1 MTKVLIYMMASHK
14 CYAVVA
20 PDGVKP
26 YGFFFFSKVL
36 ALIGASSSASFQME
50 LFGHLTEKELREEFN
65 VIGSFMV
72 KHAK

>member
-1 MTKVLIYMMASHK
+1 MTKVLIYMRGPHK

-26 YGFFFFSKVL
+26 YSTSKGL

-50 LFGHLTEKELREEFN
+50 LSGHLTEWQFREAFK

-72 KHAK
+72 KYAE

>member
-1 MTKVLIYMMASHK
+1 MTKVLIYMRGPHK

-26 YGFFFFSKVL
+26 YGVSKVL
-36 ALIGASSSASFQME
+36 ALIGASLSASFQME
-50 LFGHLTEKELREEFN
+50 LVGHRTEGQFREDFK
-65 VIGSFMV
+65 VVGSFMV

>member
-1 MTKVLIYMMASHK
+1 MTKVLIYMRGPHK

-26 YGFFFFSKVL
+26 CGTSKGL
-36 ALIGASSSASFQME
+36 ALISASRSASFQME
-50 LFGHLTEKELREEFN
+50 LSGHWTEWQFREDFK

-72 KHAK
+72 KYAE

>member
-1 MTKVLIYMMASHK
+1 MTKVLIYMRGACK

-20 PDGVKP
+20 PEGVKP
-26 YGFFFFSKVL
+26 YGISKGL
-36 ALIGASSSASFQME
+36 ALIGARRSASFQME
-50 LFGHLTEKELREEFN
+50 LRGHWTEKEFRGDFK

>member
-1 MTKVLIYMMASHK
+1 MTKVLIYIRGGIK
-14 CYAVVA
+14 RYAIVA
-20 PDGVKP
+20 PNGVKL
-26 YGFFFFSKVL
+26 YGPSKDL

-50 LFGHLTEKELREEFN
+50 LLGHWTEKEFREDFK

>member
-1 MTKVLIYMMASHK
+1 MTKVLIYMRGHHK

-20 PDGVKP
+20 PNGVKP
-26 YGFFFFSKVL
+26 YGTSKGW

-50 LFGHLTEKELREEFN
+50 LFGHWNEWQFREDFK

-72 KHAK
+72 KHAE